1 MSINRERLAGLVAV
15 LALLAPVVL
24 PGSAAAAPPV
34 AQAPGRQVAR
44 APGSQAA
51 LVAAP
56 PAALAAGSQ
65 TVAAPVPVGSWLG
78 AAPGA
83 LGATTVG
90 TGVVGAG
97 TAGTADGNAGTGS
110 AGDSVAPPRVKASS
124 MVLADEETGQ
134 VLFERAERQP
144 RAMASTTKVMTGL
157 LALEQLD
164 ERRTVVIG
172 REPTAVGEE
181 SLELHEG
188 ERLTVHQLLRVGGR
202 RQDRL
207 HQRRQALPGGLGQPR
222 RAPAGGGGPRIP
234 GRLRRRPCAVRV
246 RVHRLRLGAAGAA
259 GPGGHPGGDRPDRRL
274 SGDRRCRRP
283 GPAGPARRTGAGAAD
298 ANPRGAE
305 RPRGHRRRHR
315 LHHRRRGLLHRL
327 HRRRRHPERRAR
339 ERRDADRLDPGGRAA
354 PGTTAARAAGLRA
367 GERQRHTRGRGGQR
381 PSGGRGSRQ
390 RRLRRAR
397 GRLDAGGGDPA
408 VVERGGGAGPARLG
422 PGGDRPVPAPGL
434 AVSPNPDRGPADGGD
449 LSAVRVVGNPGPGA
463 AAVWTLLDG
472 PTLRARV
479 AQLGARLR
487 ADYQGLEPIMVSV
500 LRGAVVFLADLV
512 RVAEMPCKVDFMAVE
527 RSDASE
533 TTGVVRI
540 LKDLE
545 LDVTGHHVL
554 LVEDVVDTGLTL
566 AYLLEVLEAR
576 RPASLCV
583 CALLD
588 KRARRR
594 IDVPLAYVGFE
605 VPDTFVFG
613 YGLDLDERERGR
625 DEVLATADLQALRR
639 DPRLIPVRGR

>member
-97 TAGTADGNAGTGS
+97 TAGTADGNAGTRS

-188 ERLTVHQLLRVGGR
+188 ERLTVHQLLLGLLVKSANDAAVALADAVDGSAAAFVRRMNARAAELGLRDTHYVTPYGLDRPGHRTSARDLARLWETAMRRADFRALVSTRHAQVPGPPRVRRFTNTNQLLGSYAWAVGGKTGFTGAAGRCLVASASRGGR
-202 RQDRL
+202 RLVAVALGSPDAFADVRALFEYGFTAFDWVRL
-207 HQRRQALPGGLGQPR
+207 AQRGQAVTLAGTAGQT
-222 RAPAGGGGPRIP
+222 
-234 GRLRRRPCAVRV
+234 
-246 RVHRLRLGAAGAA
+246 AAY
-259 GPGGHPGGDRPDRRL
+259 HV
-274 SGDRRCRRP
+274 
-283 GPAGPARRTGAGAAD
+283 TAD
-298 ANPRGAE
+298 VDV
-305 RPRGHRRRHR
+305 
-315 LHHRRRGLLHRL
+315 LV
-327 HRRRRHPERRAR
+327 
-339 ERRDADRLDPGGRAA
+339 RRD
-354 PGTTAARAAGLRA
+354 
-367 GERQRHTRGRGGQR
+367 
-381 PSGGRGSRQ
+381 
-390 RRLRRAR
+390 
-397 GRLDAGGGDPA
+397 
-408 VVERGGGAGPARLG
+408 
-422 PGGDRPVPAPGL
+422 
-434 AVSPNPDRGPADGGD
+434 
-449 LSAVRVVGNPGPGA
+449 
-463 AAVWTLLDG
+463 LLD
-472 PTLRARV
+472 
-479 AQLGARLR
+479 
-487 ADYQGLEPIMVSV
+487 E
-500 LRGAVVFLADLV
+500 
-512 RVAEMPCKVDFMAVE
+512 
-527 RSDASE
+527 
-533 TTGVVRI
+533 
-540 LKDLE
+540 
-545 LDVTGHHVL
+545 
-554 LVEDVVDTGLTL
+554 LTL
-566 AYLLEVLEAR
+566 APPSRLVAVPNAP
-576 RPASLCV
+576 PAAAS
-583 CALLD
+583 A
-588 KRARRR
+588 A
-594 IDVPLAYVGFE
+594 A
-605 VPDTFVFG
+605 
-613 YGLDLDERERGR
+613 
-625 DEVLATADLQALRR
+625 
-639 DPRLIPVRGR
+639 

>member
-1 MSINRERLAGLVAV
+1 MSINRERLVGLVAV
-15 LALLAPVVL
+15 LALLVPAVL

-56 PAALAAGSQ
+56 PAALVAGSQ

-188 ERLTVHQLLRVGGR
+188 ERLTVHQLLLGLLVESADDAAVARADAVDGSVAAFVRRMNARAAELGLRDTHYVTPYGLDRPGHHTSARDLARLWEVAMRRADFRALVSTRSAQIPGPARVRKFTNSNQLLGSYAWAVGGKTGFTNDAKRCLVASASRGGR
-202 RQDRL
+202 RLVAVALGSPDASADVRALFEYGFTAFDWVRL
-207 HQRRQALPGGLGQPR
+207 
-222 RAPAGGGGPRIP
+222 
-234 GRLRRRPCAVRV
+234 
-246 RVHRLRLGAAGAA
+246 
-259 GPGGHPGGDRPDRRL
+259 
-274 SGDRRCRRP
+274 
-283 GPAGPARRTGAGAAD
+283 ARRGQAVTLAGTGQAAAYQVTAD

-305 RPRGHRRRHR
+305 RPRGYRRRHR
-315 LHHRRRGLLHRL
+315 LHHRRRGLLHRP

-339 ERRDADRLDPGGRAA
+339 ERRDADSLDPGGRAA

-449 LSAVRVVGNPGPGA
+449 LSAVRVVG
-463 AAVWTLLDG
+463 
-472 PTLRARV
+472 
-479 AQLGARLR
+479 
-487 ADYQGLEPIMVSV
+487 
-500 LRGAVVFLADLV
+500 
-512 RVAEMPCKVDFMAVE
+512 
-527 RSDASE
+527 
-533 TTGVVRI
+533 
-540 LKDLE
+540 
-545 LDVTGHHVL
+545 
-554 LVEDVVDTGLTL
+554 
-566 AYLLEVLEAR
+566 
-576 RPASLCV
+576 
-583 CALLD
+583 
-588 KRARRR
+588 
-594 IDVPLAYVGFE
+594 
-605 VPDTFVFG
+605 
-613 YGLDLDERERGR
+613 
-625 DEVLATADLQALRR
+625 
-639 DPRLIPVRGR
+639 

>member
-34 AQAPGRQVAR
+34 AQAPGRPVAR

-188 ERLTVHQLLRVGGR
+188 ERLTVHQLLLGLLVKSANDAAVALADAVDGSAAAFVRRMNARAAELGLRDTHYVTPYGLDRPGHHTSARDLARLWAVGGKTGFTNDAKRCLVASASRGGR
-202 RQDRL
+202 RLVAVVLGSPDASADVRALFEYGFTAFDWVRLARRGQAVTLAGTGQTAVYQVTADVDALVRQDL
-207 HQRRQALPGGLGQPR
+207 LGELALAPPTRILGAPS
-222 RAPAGGGGPRIP
+222 APAATAGGTASTTGGAASSTASTAAGGTPSAVP
-234 GRLRRRPCAVRV
+234 GSGGTLTVWIQAGGQRLAP
-246 RVHRLRLGAAGAA
+246 LRLGP
-259 GPGGHPGGDRPDRRL
+259 PG
-274 SGDRRCRRP
+274 SA
-283 GPAGPARRTGAGAAD
+283 PATI
-298 ANPRGAE
+298 
-305 RPRGHRRRHR
+305 
-315 LHHRRRGLLHRL
+315 
-327 HRRRRHPERRAR
+327 
-339 ERRDADRLDPGGRAA
+339 DPF
-354 PGTTAARAAGLRA
+354 
-367 GERQRHTRGRGGQR
+367 
-381 PSGGRGSRQ
+381 
-390 RRLRRAR
+390 LRRA
-397 GRLDAGGGDPA
+397 
-408 VVERGGGAGPARLG
+408 
-422 PGGDRPVPAPGL
+422 
-434 AVSPNPDRGPADGGD
+434 SP
-449 LSAVRVVGNPGPGA
+449 
-463 AAVWTLLDG
+463 
-472 PTLRARV
+472 
-479 AQLGARLR
+479 
-487 ADYQGLEPIMVSV
+487 
-500 LRGAVVFLADLV
+500 
-512 RVAEMPCKVDFMAVE
+512 
-527 RSDASE
+527 
-533 TTGVVRI
+533 
-540 LKDLE
+540 
-545 LDVTGHHVL
+545 
-554 LVEDVVDTGLTL
+554 
-566 AYLLEVLEAR
+566 
-576 RPASLCV
+576 
-583 CALLD
+583 
-588 KRARRR
+588 
-594 IDVPLAYVGFE
+594 
-605 VPDTFVFG
+605 
-613 YGLDLDERERGR
+613 
-625 DEVLATADLQALRR
+625 
-639 DPRLIPVRGR
+639 